1 MRTSLVKAC
10 LFAALASGC
19 TGSGQVTYSAGV
31 SPPQLVEISPGV
43 QVIVDYDEP
52 VFYSD
57 DFYWRYDAGVWYR
70 SRYHTRGWTRVQAPP
85 PRIRQIDRPT
95 AYIHYR
101 GGAQAGPVVRDHR
114 DYQPPPPPPPA
125 PAPVVREHRDY
136 QPPPPPA
143 PVVRDHRADQPP
155 PPPPAAPPPVD
166 RDHRAPDEKAE
177 RREQKEERRDDR
189 KDRKDERKDD
199 KKDKGDHRR

>member
-1 MRTSLVKAC
+1 MRTFLVKTV
-10 LFAALASGC
+10 LFAALLGGC

-70 SRYHTRGWTRVQAPP
+70 SRYHTRDWVRIEAPP

-101 GGAQAGPVVRDHR
+101 AGARVESRDHRDYQPPPPTPAPVVRDHR

-125 PAPVVREHRDY
+125 PAPVVRDHRDNP
-136 QPPPPPA
+136 PPPPPA
-143 PVVRDHRADQPP
+143 PPPVVRDHR
-155 PPPPAAPPPVD
+155 V
-166 RDHRAPDEKAE
+166 PDAKAE

-189 KDRKDERKDD
+189 NDRKDERKDD

>member
-10 LFAALASGC
+10 LFAALATGC
-19 TGSGQVTYSAGV
+19 TASGQVTYSGDV

-101 GGAQAGPVVRDHR
+101 AGARVESRDHR
-114 DYQPPPPPPPA
+114 DYQPPPPT
-125 PAPVVREHRDY
+125 
-136 QPPPPPA
+136 PA
-143 PVVRDHRADQPP
+143 PVVRDHRDNPPP
-155 PPPPAAPPPVD
+155 PPPPAPPPVV
-166 RDHRAPDEKAE
+166 RDHRVPDAKAE

>member
-136 QPPPPPA
+136 QPPPPPPPAPA
-143 PVVRDHRADQPP
+143 PVVRDHRDHQPP
-155 PPPPAAPPPVD
+155 PPPPPAPPPVV

-177 RREQKEERRDDR
+177 RREQREERRDD
-189 KDRKDERKDD
+189 RKDD